1 MFIFFKGG
9 QSRVKLANRLNFQ
22 NCRRTLQFL
31 VFGGYQ
37 QQGEEISISLLLPHL
52 QLQLGFVATTT
63 RTTLHHI
70 SISIFKSNHTTLH
83 YITLHYITPHHTTPH
98 CSAVHN
104 ITPQYITLTLH
115 HTYVQYITPTLHH
128 TTPHH
133 GTLHYPSLRDTIGH
147 YTTLPATK
155 MTTTTATTP
164 RCATLQ
170 DATLHEPHF
179 TTIHPI
185 AVYQIRPHYTTLHHT
200 IPHHTDH
207 IELHC
212 TTLATVTTTSSAI
225 VPFWSEF
232 VSICGM
238 QVRISFYTH
247 RIWKKISCRLEKQC
261 S

>member
-1 MFIFFKGG
+1 M
-9 QSRVKLANRLNFQ
+9 
-22 NCRRTLQFL
+22 
-31 VFGGYQ
+31 
-37 QQGEEISISLLLPHL
+37 
-52 QLQLGFVATTT
+52 
-63 RTTLHHI
+63 
-70 SISIFKSNHTTLH
+70 
-83 YITLHYITPHHTTPH
+83 
-98 CSAVHN
+98 HN

-133 GTLHYPSLRDTIGH
+133 STLHYPSLRDTIGH
-147 YTTLPATK
+147 YTTLPATN
-155 MTTTTATTP
+155 MTTTTTTATTP

-261 S
+261 SWIFPFHFHFLKESFLYTTWPPSMQTKLLDAFDVKPKRNILVDAFQKPSESHVGFGLFRMTNLPRKNTRKKIQEAAAFYKNICSSFALVN